1 MSTPLPQ
8 LLEMADWGS
17 WEEAGLNDA
26 IRYCRGS
33 KRLQIPEHWRRFDAW
48 AFPTSSEKW
57 LASQYFWGIVS
68 VSMFHSTYDE
78 TLKLQSCLGQG
89 AITSNKTGYTC
100 DDLGGSKSQIQKRAM
115 LFKNF

>member
-1 MSTPLPQ
+1 MMLFGIVGVANGFKYRSIGEDL
-8 LLEMADWGS
+8 MR
-17 WEEAGLNDA
+17 GL
-26 IRYCRGS
+26 
-33 KRLQIPEHWRRFDAW
+33 
-48 AFPTSSEKW
+48 FPTSSEKW
-57 LASQYFWGIVS
+57 LASQYFLGIVS
-68 VSMFHSTYDE
+68 VSMFHSSYDE